1 MVAANAEQKIAEA
14 AFRALAKTPWDELKL
29 ADVAKAAKMPLA
41 SLLREVPN
49 KPALIGPLLQLMV
62 DDALRR
68 YKPERGSSNSRDRI
82 FDVTLSWFES
92 LAPRKAAVRSL
103 YEGLKRDPLTL
114 IAAREDIHSAASTL
128 LALAEADDGR
138 ADLKAAG
145 LALAIARAVPG
156 WLEDDKHLS
165 KTMASLDG
173 DFGRAEDLAKRF
185 GGKTKKTK
193 RAGG

>member
-1 MVAANAEQKIAEA
+1 MAAANPETKIAEA
-14 AFRALAKTPWDELKL
+14 AFRALAKTRWNALKL

-41 SLLREVPN
+41 SLLREIPN
-49 KPALIGPLLQLMV
+49 KSVLIGPLLRLTV
-62 DDALRR
+62 DDALRH
-68 YKPERGSSNSRDRI
+68 YKPERGSSNARDRI
-82 FDVTLSWFES
+82 FDVTLNWFEA
-92 LAPRKAAVRSL
+92 LALRKAAVRSL

-114 IAAREDIHSAASTL
+114 IAAREEIHAAASTL
-128 LALAEADDGR
+128 LALAEGDDGR

-145 LALAIARAVPG
+145 LALAIARAIPA

-173 DFGRAEDLAKRF
+173 DFGRAEDFAKRF
-185 GGKTKKTK
+185 TGKAKKTK